1 MIFFKI
7 STFYDVSKSNLPKP
21 SWIKGQIACNCNIIF
36 ITLFRI
42 KFFSVNTFF
51 QAVHSLHSTVLSI
64 AFTPSRFEAHGSSL
78 YFPLI
83 QSHIDYWGN
92 CAKTHLSI
100 IQKLQNRAAHF
111 LTGIMITTFIPVLH

>member
-7 STFYDVSKSNLPKP
+7 STFYDVSNLPKP

-51 QAVHSLHSTVLSI
+51 LYSAVHSLHSRPTVLSI
-64 AFTPSRFEAHGSSL
+64 AFTPSRFEAHGSS
-78 YFPLI
+78 F
-83 QSHIDYWGN
+83 
-92 CAKTHLSI
+92 
-100 IQKLQNRAAHF
+100 
-111 LTGIMITTFIPVLH
+111 